1 MMQSSAGTRPE
12 ARDSGATAESS
23 TPAGLRFGDYLL
35 EQEIAH
41 GGMGVIYRAR
51 QLSLGR
57 TVAVKLLLL
66 GRYSSAESVERFR
79 REAQSAAALRHPNI
93 VAIHEIGEHEGQQ
106 FFSMDYVEGQNLAE
120 TVRAGPLEPR
130 RSAEVVGA
138 IAQAIHFAHEHGVLH
153 RDLKPSNVLLDAFGQ
168 VRITDFGL
176 AKKLGGSSDLT
187 LTGQVVGTPNYLS
200 PEQAAGKQAALGPA
214 SDVYSIGALMY
225 ELLTGRPPFLS
236 NSLQETL
243 LRIQNDEPVSPRA
256 LNPALHRDLETIC
269 LKCLEKE
276 PERRYGSANELA
288 MDIQRHLSD
297 QPVLARPPS
306 TRYLLKKFIARN
318 KWPVILGATVAV
330 LTLAGLVGT
339 SLGLRRATRERVQAD
354 QNAARALSLA
364 DEAKRAE
371 FAARVAQTNALR
383 QAYSASMLSASDAIE
398 RAEFDAARHYLD
410 SAPAELH
417 GWEWRHLASRL
428 DLATRV
434 QDQPR
439 SDNSWVHVLPDG
451 RSYYEV
457 GNTPAPGIRQYDV
470 ETGRLLANI
479 PTGKFCFNSW
489 FNTAAKQMVLLVGDT
504 PNSAESVE
512 TWDVEHG
519 VLLFKQPTPRAFFA
533 SPDGSQLA
541 YQSGGKVYIFDTKSG
556 TSRASPT
563 TVISTANAEE
573 PICFSPD
580 GRRVAVCKS
589 SGEVALLDAN
599 SLAIVST
606 FKAHDNFVGAMAF
619 SPDSRLLATGYQD
632 IRITDVTTEPPSL
645 VCTPSGHVG
654 PVRML
659 RFSPDGSMLASC
671 GLDRTLRLWETRTG
685 TPRGVFESDSPSPY
699 PSFLP
704 GGQTLINCDRE
715 GVRFWDVDS
724 SSAWVLRG
732 HHGFVYPVLFSPDG
746 ATIFSGGWDGFV
758 GQPGCMR
765 FWDAAT
771 GELIAATG
779 VAKDYVRA
787 ADWSKDGA
795 RLAVSADDG
804 SLNRIDILDTT
815 TGATVASVKDVHG
828 AREYGLDSI
837 AFDPPAQNVF
847 WIDGVTGMA
856 HLADAHTGALR
867 KSRRVFNGM
876 GIASRVAW
884 SPDGSLIAVN
894 NVNKDMEPTIDLLD
908 AQSLDLVRQWP
919 HGSPA
924 TITSLSFSP
933 DGRRILTASTART
946 VRVWDAATG
955 TLVHEL
961 VGHGNEVWCATYS
974 PDGKRIASGGRDGNV
989 RIWDAAT
996 FDPLARLGGHKDY
1009 VYSLAWAPDSQELIS
1024 GSGDHTVRVWDTV
1037 PMKDRMRARRERQAL
1052 LATLEPKVRQLFTDL
1067 GEAAKVA
1074 ETVKAD
1080 ASLSPRERQV
1090 ALQVVLRI
1098 SLDRLNGVAAE
1109 PRP

>member
-1 MMQSSAGTRPE
+1 MTQSSASTQPQAGGSE
-12 ARDSGATAESS
+12 ATAESS
-23 TPAGLRFGDYLL
+23 TPAELRFGDYLL

-41 GGMGVIYRAR
+41 GGTGVVYRAR

-66 GRYSSAESVERFR
+66 GRYSSAESIERFR

-93 VAIHEIGEHEGQQ
+93 VAIHEVGEHEGQQ
-106 FFSMDYVEGQNLAE
+106 FYSMDYVEGQSLTEA
-120 TVRAGPLEPR
+120 VRAGPLEPR
-130 RSAEVVGA
+130 RSAEIVGA
-138 IAQAIHFAHEHGVLH
+138 IAEAIHFAHKQGVLH
-153 RDLKPSNVLLDAFGQ
+153 RDLKPSNVLLDVFGQ

-176 AKKLGGSSDLT
+176 AKRLDASSDLT
-187 LTGQVVGTPNYLS
+187 STGQVVGTPNYLS
-200 PEQAAGKQAALGPA
+200 PEQAAGKQAALGPG

-243 LRIQNDEPVSPRA
+243 SRIQSDEPVSPRA
-256 LNPALHRDLETIC
+256 LNPALHQDLETIC
-269 LKCLEKE
+269 LKCLQKE
-276 PERRYGSANELA
+276 PEHRYDSALGLA
-288 MDIQRHLSD
+288 MDIKRHLSD

-306 TRYLLKKFIARN
+306 TRYLLKKFIVRN
-318 KWPVILGATVAV
+318 KWPVILGATVAA
-330 LTLAGLVGT
+330 LTLAGLIGT
-339 SLGLRRATRERVQAD
+339 SLGLRRA
-354 QNAARALSLA
+354 LSSA
-364 DEAKRAE
+364 DEARKAE
-371 FAARVAQTNALR
+371 FAAHVAQTNALR

-398 RAEFDAARHYLD
+398 RAQFDAARHYLD
-410 SAPAELH
+410 SAPAELR
-417 GWEWRHLASRL
+417 GWEWRHVASRL

-439 SDNSWVHVLPDG
+439 SDNSLVHVLPDG

-470 ETGRLLANI
+470 ETGRLLAKI
-479 PTGKFCFNSW
+479 PTGNYCFYSCFNA
-489 FNTAAKQMVLLVGDT
+489 AAKQMMLEVGEP
-504 PNSAESVE
+504 PNSRESIE
-512 TWDVEHG
+512 TWDLEHG
-519 VLLFKQPTPRAFFA
+519 VLLFKYPAPLVGGVLWA
-533 SPDGSQLA
+533 SPDGSLIA

-563 TVISTANAEE
+563 TIMSTANPEE
-573 PICFSPD
+573 PMCFSPD
-580 GRRVAVCKS
+580 GRCVAVCKS

-606 FKAHDNFVGAMAF
+606 FKAHDNLVRAMAF
-619 SPDSRLLATGYQD
+619 SPDSRLLATASQD
-632 IRITDVTTEPPSL
+632 IRITDVTTHPPSL
-645 VCTPSGHVG
+645 VCTPSGHIGMVQ
-654 PVRML
+654 VL
-659 RFSPDGSMLASC
+659 RFSPDGSILASC
-671 GLDRTLRLWETRTG
+671 GFDRTLRLWETRTG
-685 TPRGVFESDSPSPY
+685 TQHGAFESDSVYPF

-704 GGQTLINCDRE
+704 GGETLINCDLE

-732 HHGFVYPVLFSPDG
+732 HHSFVYPVLLSPDG
-746 ATIFSGGWDGFV
+746 AMIFSGGWDGFV

-771 GELIAATG
+771 GDVIAAAG
-779 VAKDYVRA
+779 VAQEYVRA

-795 RLAVSADDG
+795 LLAVSFSAFDA
-804 SLNRIDILDTT
+804 SSSRIEILDTT
-815 TGATVASVKDVHG
+815 TGATVACVKDLTRAG
-828 AREYGLDSI
+828 EWGTESI

-847 WIDGVTGMA
+847 WIDNATGMA
-856 HLADAHTGALR
+856 HLADAHTGAVG
-867 KSRRVFNGM
+867 KSRRVFKAI

-894 NVNKDMEPTIDLLD
+894 NVNKAMEPTIDLLD
-908 AQSLDLVRQWP
+908 AHSLDLVRQWP
-919 HGSPA
+919 HGSSA

-933 DGRRILTASTART
+933 DGRRILAASTART
-946 VRVWDAATG
+946 VQVWDVATG

-961 VGHGNEVWCATYS
+961 VGHGNVVYCAKYS
-974 PDGKRIASGGRDGNV
+974 PDGKRIASGGRDGIV

-996 FDPLARLGGHKDY
+996 FDQLACLGAHKDY
-1009 VYSLAWAPDSQELIS
+1009 VYSLAWAPDSQELLS
-1024 GSGDHTVRVWDTV
+1024 GSGDHTVRIWDTV
-1037 PMKDRMRARRERQAL
+1037 PMKDRVRARHERQAL
-1052 LATLEPKVRQLFTDL
+1052 LAKLEPQVRQLFTDF

-1074 ETVKAD
+1074 GKVKAD

-1098 SLDRLNGVAAE
+1098 SLDRLNAAATS
-1109 PRP
+1109 RP